1 MEVLML
7 LKDTSASALGSP
19 CETICLVSGRPLSEQ
34 SSLGEGL
41 RICASAICTHLH
53 TYSCKTL
60 ELPDKGQLHLPQFS
74 SLSMD
79 LPEYFFFH
87 VLLLSFFPQVNVD
100 KDRSLLLDWDRVR
113 VFDREIAQMFL
124 NMTKLEKEAQVG
136 RCTHDLSLT

>member
-1 MEVLML
+1 M
-7 LKDTSASALGSP
+7 G
-19 CETICLVSGRPLSEQ
+19 
-34 SSLGEGL
+34 
-41 RICASAICTHLH
+41 
-53 TYSCKTL
+53 
-60 ELPDKGQLHLPQFS
+60 
-74 SLSMD
+74 

-87 VLLLSFFPQVNVD
+87 VLLLSFPQVNVD